1 MLAIK
6 TLDFIKEC
14 IINGD
19 CSDEELQEN
28 MTRMS
33 IATSKDYVKRNDYVN
48 VEQAMTIIG
57 NKNRTKFF
65 QTMRRYGI
73 VNHTINNQ
81 HVGYLR
87 SDIERVAKTIKGN

>member
-33 IATSKDYVKRNDYVN
+33 IATSKDYIKRNDYVN
-48 VEQAMTIIG
+48 VEQAMAIIG